1 MDAVLDEI
9 KASLDKMEESGKAD
23 SVLKCIDRLE
33 EHLVKVKSRWLEE
46 SDSDGFYFYLAARR
60 VEMVTGRMRERL
72 ECATKGDSSKIATD
86 SVAVLEPIRELLDA
100 ANTRVM
106 DERSIDTV
114 LERIHRLRSAAT
126 EADLRESM
134 ETCQAL
140 VDEDLSDAQY
150 SEIMKEIS

>member
-23 SVLKCIDRLE
+23 SVLRCIDRLE

-72 ECATKGDSSKIATD
+72 EGATKAGDNPKIATD
-86 SVAVLEPIRELLDA
+86 SLAVLEPIRELMDA

-106 DERSIDTV
+106 DERSVDTV
-114 LERIHRLRSAAT
+114 LERIHCLRSAAT

-140 VDEDLSDAQY
+140 VDEDLSMRNTQK
-150 SEIMKEIS
+150 S